1 MSAIATLDNTRSVS
15 GAGRG
20 RTYSRTYV
28 IIDAATEALAL
39 SASGLPAIND
49 GFPGLPDYKAKAP
62 SLRSTGPT
70 TWEATIDYAIPENGD
85 IHIEPPTDP
94 QVDPPK
100 VSITP
105 SLREIPTDVDVNGIP
120 IRNAANFPHDQQAT
134 LPVIVDVIKVTRY
147 EAAYDVSRV
156 RAYRNKTNANAFN
169 FLGNLIRTGDMLCR
183 SIRLVGEYPINA
195 TGPVL
200 IEYEFEW
207 WSDERVAEGTA
218 AYPHDLHI
226 ANVGI
231 MGWYDD
237 AGAKKSGPIGFQSSA
252 GIFTPT
258 SSPVALTLAGR
269 PINPPSVTYQIGA
282 ARSDGNLK
290 GETPIDA
297 PVDDGA
303 TESPISETNYRI
315 RLFKRYGSV
324 NFSGLGIF

>member
-1 MSAIATLDNTRSVS
+1 MSAVATLSNDRGVS
-15 GAGRG
+15 GAGRS
-20 RTYSRTYV
+20 RTYSRTYT

-39 SASGLPAIND
+39 AASGLPAIND
-49 GFPGLPDYKAKAP
+49 GFPGLPDYKARAP
-62 SLRSTGPT
+62 VLRSTAPT
-70 TWEATIDYAIPENGD
+70 TWEATVEYAIPENGD
-85 IHIEPPTDP
+85 VHIEPPTDP

-134 LPVIVDVIKVTRY
+134 LPVIVDVIRVTRY
-147 EAAYDVSRV
+147 ESAYDVNRV
-156 RAYRNKTNANAFN
+156 RQYRNKTNANAFN

-183 SIRLVGEYPINA
+183 SIRLVGEYPITA

-226 ANVGI
+226 ANLGRF
-231 MGWYDD
+231 GWY
-237 AGAKKSGPIGFQSSA
+237 GSPAKQGPIGYEGSDGA
-252 GIFTPT
+252 FTPV
-258 SSPVALTLAGR
+258 SDSVPLALNG
-269 PINPPSVTYQIGA
+269 
-282 ARSDGNLK
+282 
-290 GETPIDA
+290 TPIDTDAKIGRLKTDGTYAGETAVAA
-297 PVDDGA
+297 PVSDSA
-303 TESPISETNYRI
+303 TESPLSETNYRI

-324 NFSGLGIF
+324 DFTGLGIF